1 MKLYS
6 YRGEHTV
13 LPQNT
18 MIAFREALMNGAE
31 GIALDVH
38 MTRDRQP
45 VIIHDDALSRTVD
58 AVGLVRH
65 HTLAEIQSARLVEP
79 YAKYNQHVLS
89 LEEYL
94 TWAAPLPHKTIIILC
109 NDAFFYPNLEEEV
122 IHRIEA
128 LEGFDAP
135 NRLILASGRLNS
147 LRQMHALYPEIPLAW
162 VPNRLT
168 EERVDIL
175 QTSEVKIL
183 LPSIER
189 TERTLVEKAH
199 EEGFTILSMDVRDR
213 NQITRLEGLGVDG
226 ALVSDVALAR
236 EALGVTEMPFK
247 PEELALEEKAPE
259 AETKEKSGTGSMQLL
274 ARHAKAMANGKDN
287 KAGRGKNALMIVL
300 AMAICVAIASLLTGL
315 AMNFLKG
322 IFKVS

>member
-18 MIAFREALMNGAE
+18 MIAFREALSNGAE
-31 GIALDVH
+31 GIAIDVH

-65 HTLAEIQSARLVEP
+65 HTLSEIQSARLIEP

-94 TWAAPLPHKTIIILC
+94 AWAAPLPHKTIIILR

-122 IHRIEA
+122 INRIEA
-128 LEGFDAP
+128 LEDFDAASH
-135 NRLILASGRLNS
+135 LVLASGRLNS
-147 LRQMHALYPEIPLAW
+147 LRQLHSLSPEIPLAW

-168 EERVDIL
+168 EERIDIL
-175 QTSEVKIL
+175 KNTEATYL
-183 LPSIER
+183 LPTIEQTDR
-189 TERTLVEKAH
+189 AFVDKAH
-199 EEGFTILSMDVRDR
+199 EMGFSVVPCDVRDR

-226 ALVSDVALAR
+226 ILATDISLAR
-236 EALGVTEMPFK
+236 ETLGQTAMPFDAK
-247 PEELALEEKAPE
+247 LLQFEEEAPAPEESEKVNA
-259 AETKEKSGTGSMQLL
+259 GSMQFL
-274 ARHAKAMANGKDN
+274 ARRAKAMANGKDA
-287 KAGRGKNALMIVL
+287 KVGRGKNAVMILV
-300 AMAICVAIASLLTGL
+300 AMAICVGIASLLTGL
-315 AMNFLKG
+315 AMNFLRG
-322 IFKVS
+322 IFRVS